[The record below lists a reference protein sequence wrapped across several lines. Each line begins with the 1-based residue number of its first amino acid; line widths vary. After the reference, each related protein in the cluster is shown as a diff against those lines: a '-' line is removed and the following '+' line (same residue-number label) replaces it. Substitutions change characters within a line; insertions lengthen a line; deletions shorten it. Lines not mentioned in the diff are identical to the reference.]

1 MGELNLAI
9 QLSKPFKFD
18 HPVVLM
24 GELFFLIYNLVL
36 KS

>member
-18 HPVVLM
+18 QPVVLM
-24 GELFFLIYNLVL
+24 GELL
-36 KS
+36 KITI